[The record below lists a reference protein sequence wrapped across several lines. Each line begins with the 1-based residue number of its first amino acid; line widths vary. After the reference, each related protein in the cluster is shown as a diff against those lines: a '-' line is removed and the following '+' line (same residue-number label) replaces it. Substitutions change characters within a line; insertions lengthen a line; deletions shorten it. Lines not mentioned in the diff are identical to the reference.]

1 MTTIRVNRKLGP
13 LAMAIFL
20 ILFGLRYL
28 LKLNFEGIDAMMG
41 ICALI
46 AGILGLLDIEP

>member
-20 ILFGLRYL
+20 ILFGLMTV
-28 LKLNFEGIDAMMG
+28 LKVSFEGMHVLMG
-41 ICALI
+41 LCALI